1 VSDAAGVATH
11 TLLDK
16 LAIREVLERY
26 MRYNDDR
33 AADRIA
39 ELFDEDAIFQV
50 VGRLVIGRESIRK
63 FFGGDDEQPKP
74 WTDPGELLKQPP
86 SVHLSANPV
95 IDIDGDNATSELDFL
110 VVNRGEDGRA
120 RSTLVGRYRDRLR
133 RLDDGR
139 WVITSRVGVSVARPG
154 DARTDNEWQKILAR
168 LPEDERA
175 AFLT

>member
-1 VSDAAGVATH
+1 MSNEDVTPMQ

-33 AADRIA
+33 AADLIA

-50 VGRLVIGRESIRK
+50 VGQLVKGREAIRV
-63 FFGGDDEQPKP
+63 FFGGDGEQPKP
-74 WTDPGELLKQPP
+74 WTEPGELLKQPA
-86 SVHLSANPV
+86 SVHLSSNPV
-95 IDIDGDNATSELDFL
+95 IDVDGDTATSELDFF
-110 VVNRGEDGRA
+110 VVSRGDDGRA
-120 RSTLVGRYRDRLR
+120 RSSLVGRYRDHLR

-139 WVITSRVGVSVARPG
+139 WVITTRVGVSVARPG
-154 DARTDNEWQKILAR
+154 NAGTDTEWQQILAG
-168 LPEDERA
+168 LPPTERA